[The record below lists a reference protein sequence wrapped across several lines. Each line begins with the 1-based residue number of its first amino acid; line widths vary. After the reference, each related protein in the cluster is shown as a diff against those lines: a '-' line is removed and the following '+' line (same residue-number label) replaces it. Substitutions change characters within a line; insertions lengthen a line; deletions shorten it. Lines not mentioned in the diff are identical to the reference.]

1 MTNKVPAVS
10 CLTVTWQRVGMLAR
24 AVECFRRQTLLE
36 RELVIVYGAY
46 DRDTARYVEGL
57 ADPSIRGVS
66 VEKRYRLGWLRN
78 IAVEN
83 ARGEFVAV
91 WDDDDWSAP
100 NRLQAQLRAIRRSGK
115 DACVLSRV
123 ILHNSVTQRSYLSH
137 ERTWEASLVARR
149 EGLPNYDGSLS
160 RFEDTPVVAELEE
173 RGQLVLLKRPDLY
186 VYVYHGTNTW
196 QEDHF
201 DKIIRH
207 CVALS
212 DRRSNWTAS
221 QLHGGRT

>member
-1 MTNKVPAVS
+1 
-10 CLTVTWQRVGMLAR
+10 MLAR
-24 AVECFRRQTLLE
+24 AVECFRRQTFAK

-46 DRDTARYVEGL
+46 DRDTARYVESL
-57 ADPSIRGVS
+57 QDPSIRAVR
-66 VEKRYRLGWLRN
+66 VTKRYRLGWLRN

-83 ARGEFVAV
+83 ARGEYVAV
-91 WDDDDWSAP
+91 WDDDDWSGP
-100 NRLQAQLRAIRRSGK
+100 NRLQAQLRAIERSGK
-115 DACVLSRV
+115 AACTLSKV

-149 EGLPNYDGSLS
+149 KDLPNYDGSLS
-160 RFEDTPVVAELEE
+160 RFEDTPVVMELVE
-173 RGQLVLLKRPDLY
+173 RDQMTLLKRPDLY

-201 DKIIRH
+201 NRIIRQ

-212 DRRSNWTAS
+212 DRTSSRTVS
-221 QLHGGRT
+221 QLRGEQT